1 MIGGSRRSPRRAAPL
16 RALVVVAHPR
26 ADSYTRAVADAAVDG
41 LRAGGHAVEV
51 IDLYAEGFRPA
62 MSLEERRAYATD
74 EPLVEEQT
82 RAHAELVRWCDAMV
96 FVYPTWWS
104 GLPAILKGWLERV
117 LVVGV
122 AFRFHERT
130 GKVRPGLKR
139 MRFVVGISTYGSPWS
154 YVKAVNDN
162 GRRVLHRA
170 LRMSCGVRTRTVWLG
185 LYAID
190 TSTHAERVAFVERV
204 RTRMAGLG
212 RPRRARR
219 RTGPARVQVP
229 R

>member
-1 MIGGSRRSPRRAAPL
+1 MIVRSRTPTRRSTPL
-16 RALVVVAHPR
+16 RALVVLAHPR
-26 ADSYTRAVADAAVDG
+26 ADSYTHAVADAAIDG

-62 MSLEERRAYATD
+62 MSLQERRAYETD
-74 EPLVEEQT
+74 EPLVEDHT
-82 RAHAELVRWCDAMV
+82 HAHAELVRWCDAIV

-139 MRFVVGISTYGSPWS
+139 MRFVVGISTYGSPWA

-162 GRRVLHRA
+162 GRRILHRA
-170 LRMSCGVRTRTVWLG
+170 LRVSCGPRTRRVWLG

-190 TSTHAERVAFVERV
+190 TSTAAERTAFLERV
-204 RTRMAGLG
+204 RAQMAGLG
-212 RPRRARR
+212 QPRRARR
-219 RTGPARVQVP
+219 RTARVP